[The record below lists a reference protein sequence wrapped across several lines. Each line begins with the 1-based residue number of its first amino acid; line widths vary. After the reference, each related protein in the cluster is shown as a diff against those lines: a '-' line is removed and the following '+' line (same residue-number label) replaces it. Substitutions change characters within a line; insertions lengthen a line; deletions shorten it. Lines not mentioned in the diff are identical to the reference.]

1 MTSHSAELALDND
14 RGFSPNQ
21 PFFEWVR
28 GRTALFIGQIV
39 AVLSSVSFMAAL
51 IFHTTEAGKSFPTNP
66 HQITILVDYMHVGF
80 IAIFILVLIHFLDDN
95 SRGAYRVGL
104 VYQRVFNPEGAAEAD
119 LVETEKQLRKFKQY
133 FLAFWCL
140 MLALY
145 VTFSIEHTLQV
156 PPPSGSPSPERLEG
170 IAALSKLFVPF
181 LTFALNNSSLW
192 CIFWCFVLLYLPA
205 YKGPKQRRAEVEVNP
220 ALRASLTSKLRRRLF
235 IGSIVIVSA
244 LTLSYPFL
252 LLRHPHQQ
260 FGIEGYPA
268 AFDAL
273 SGTLNALVLALL
285 IARLDSKLIGLP
297 SWLICIL
304 YLYSAVQ
311 PLFVVFEQTSSNAL
325 NAIMT
330 AVLISVFILKIYFFL
345 IIFYTLQTGR
355 MLNYLYCF
363 PRLSQQV
370 IKSEKNRTETSRY
383 LHFLVPLSYV
393 IGIAAFGYFCFSL
406 IGYAALGAQG
416 QFPLSPSGRI
426 IDLFNLLFVGI
437 FISTLHW
444 MRRSVPG
451 KNAAKKVFQ
460 TIFNLDDSNSE
471 DFVKFHENSEK
482 EIKKFRIYFLWFWC
496 AVFILYVVFL
506 LEHVILPSKP
516 GPQKPVNGLMCLAT
530 IAQLKQCAYVS
541 HPFALTYTFSYLEFV
556 FSSLNLMF
564 AFWCFAVLYMPAHNA
579 KSAKRQG
586 LLIHYST
593 FVILVLI
600 AAFPL
605 FSFTIQDNFVRLKGY
620 DAVFQGIAGT
630 LSAVSFALL
639 IARLD
644 SKLIGLSSWLIG
656 ILLAYS
662 AIQPLSV
669 VLHQHQAFDTIKT
682 SLLSAALGL
691 KISFFLIILYVLESQ
706 RILCYLVC
714 FPFLNKRVDSIFENQ
729 FEIKIH
735 REALGTFTFSIW
747 KRNILTYLSDV
758 SFGSRKECDDAIKR
772 LRGRVKDERRI
783 IDQRRM
789 KTDRRVEQRRKEEVE
804 SRKWRRLNFR
814 RWREDDRRRNVE
826 DRRKHP
832 RPSILFHPAP
842 VEGTYW
848 VAIRDAGTSES
859 ICESI
864 PLRSKED
871 AVELIEE
878 SIEKIPFCKY
888 SRV

>member
-28 GRTALFIGQIV
+28 GQTALFIGQIV
-39 AVLSSVSFMAAL
+39 AVLSFVSFMAAL
-51 IFHTTEAGKSFPTNP
+51 IFHTTEAGKNFPTNP

-119 LVETEKQLRKFKQY
+119 LAETEKQLRKFKQY

-156 PPPSGSPSPERLEG
+156 PPPSGSPSPETLEG

-205 YKGPKQRRAEVEVNP
+205 YKGPKRRRAEVEVNP

-330 AVLISVFILKIYFFL
+330 AVLISVF
-345 IIFYTLQTGR
+345 
-355 MLNYLYCF
+355 M
-363 PRLSQQV
+363 
-370 IKSEKNRTETSRY
+370 
-383 LHFLVPLSYV
+383 
-393 IGIAAFGYFCFSL
+393 
-406 IGYAALGAQG
+406 
-416 QFPLSPSGRI
+416 
-426 IDLFNLLFVGI
+426 
-437 FISTLHW
+437 
-444 MRRSVPG
+444 
-451 KNAAKKVFQ
+451 
-460 TIFNLDDSNSE
+460 
-471 DFVKFHENSEK
+471 
-482 EIKKFRIYFLWFWC
+482 
-496 AVFILYVVFL
+496 
-506 LEHVILPSKP
+506 EHVILPSKP
-516 GPQKPVNGLMCLAT
+516 GPTKPVNGLMCLAT
-530 IAQLKQCAYVS
+530 IAQLKQSAYLS

-644 SKLIGLSSWLIG
+644 SKLIGLSSWLIWHFAR
-656 ILLAYS
+656 LFRHS
-662 AIQPLSV
+662 
-669 VLHQHQAFDTIKT
+669 TIIRAAAPAS
-682 SLLSAALGL
+682 SL
-691 KISFFLIILYVLESQ
+691 
-706 RILCYLVC
+706 
-714 FPFLNKRVDSIFENQ
+714 
-729 FEIKIH
+729 
-735 REALGTFTFSIW
+735 
-747 KRNILTYLSDV
+747 
-758 SFGSRKECDDAIKR
+758 
-772 LRGRVKDERRI
+772 
-783 IDQRRM
+783 
-789 KTDRRVEQRRKEEVE
+789 
-804 SRKWRRLNFR
+804 
-814 RWREDDRRRNVE
+814 
-826 DRRKHP
+826 
-832 RPSILFHPAP
+832 
-842 VEGTYW
+842 
-848 VAIRDAGTSES
+848 
-859 ICESI
+859 
-864 PLRSKED
+864 
-871 AVELIEE
+871 
-878 SIEKIPFCKY
+878 
-888 SRV
+888 